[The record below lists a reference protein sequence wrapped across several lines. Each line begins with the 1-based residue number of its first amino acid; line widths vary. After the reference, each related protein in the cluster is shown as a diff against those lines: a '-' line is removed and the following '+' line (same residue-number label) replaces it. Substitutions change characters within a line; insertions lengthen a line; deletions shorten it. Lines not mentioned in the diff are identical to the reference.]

1 MQDAPRAKRSVYTP
15 GKEGTMK
22 VHISIDMEGIGGIAD
37 GADTTGGAPHYEY
50 CRKLMT
56 GECNA
61 AIEGCF
67 DAGATEVLVNDSHGT
82 MLNLLQEELDPRAQV
97 VRGRTKALSM
107 VHGID
112 TGVDATM
119 FVGYHARAGG
129 VDGVLNHTMRGH
141 DVADVFL
148 NTTPAGELRLNAA
161 VAGAVGVPVVLVTG
175 DDVLCA
181 EAREVLGDVETIE
194 VKRAIDKYTALSVHP
209 SVARQRIQEGAARA
223 LGRLGDFTPF
233 RLEVPATLR
242 VSWNST
248 STAALCANIPGVTR
262 VAPREVAYTSNDIP
276 ALYRLLRVFLS
287 LGTAALAA
295 NPYSYD

>member
-1 MQDAPRAKRSVYTP
+1 
-15 GKEGTMK
+15 MK

-37 GADTTGGAPHYEY
+37 GADTTVGAPHYEY

-61 AIEGCF
+61 AIEGSF
-67 DAGATEVLVNDSHGT
+67 EGGATEVLVNDSHGT

-107 VHGID
+107 AHGLD
-112 TGVDATM
+112 AGMDATM

-129 VDGVLNHTMRGH
+129 GDGVLNHTMRGH
-141 DVADVFL
+141 DLADVFL
-148 NTTPAGELRLNAA
+148 NTEPAGELRLNAA
-161 VAGAVGVPVVLVTG
+161 VAGAAGVPVVLVTG

-181 EAREVLGDVETIE
+181 EAKAVLGDVEAVE
-194 VKRAIDKYTALSVHP
+194 VKKAVDKYTAVSVHP
-209 SVARQRIQEGAARA
+209 SVARQRIREGAARA
-223 LGRLGDFTPF
+223 LGRLGDFAPYRVETPT
-233 RLEVPATLR
+233 TLR
-242 VSWNST
+242 VAWNST

-262 VAPREVAYTSNDIP
+262 VAPREVAYTSSDVP
-276 ALYRLLRVFLS
+276 ALYRLLRVFFQ

-295 NPYSYD
+295 NPYTYD